1 MTKWSSSCAARTSS
15 APHWITNEEAAMN
28 ATLSQL
34 VQIPADA
41 GFLEG
46 MLELPPNAR
55 GVVLF
60 AHGSGSSRLS
70 PRNNFVAE
78 KLREG
83 RVGTLLVDLLLED
96 EEAVYESR
104 FDIPLLTRRL
114 ATVAAWIAESRAA
127 SDLPL
132 GLFGASTGA
141 AAALRLAA
149 AERAS
154 VTAVVSRGGRP
165 DLAGA
170 MALQNVHAP
179 TQLIVG
185 AEDHEVIEL
194 NRSAY
199 DILRCEKR
207 IQLVPGATHLF
218 EEPGTLA
225 RAALLARQWFERHLC
240 ADAAALAFVR

>member
-1 MTKWSSSCAARTSS
+1 
-15 APHWITNEEAAMN
+15 MN

-34 VQIPADA
+34 VQISADT

-83 RVGTLLVDLLLED
+83 GVGTLLVDLLMMD
-96 EEAVYESR
+96 EEAVYETR

-114 ATVAAWIAESRAA
+114 ATVAQWISESRAA

-141 AAALRLAA
+141 AAAIRLAA
-149 AERAS
+149 SERDNIA
-154 VTAVVSRGGRP
+154 AVVSRGGRP
-165 DLAGA
+165 DLAGSA
-170 MALQNVHAP
+170 ALQSVRAP
-179 TQLIVG
+179 TLLIVG
-185 AEDHEVIEL
+185 AEDHAVVGL
-194 NRSAY
+194 NRAAY
-199 DILRCEKR
+199 QELRCEKELEL
-207 IQLVPGATHLF
+207 IPGATHLF
-218 EEPGTLA
+218 EEPGTLEEVA
-225 RAALLARQWFERHLC
+225 RLAARWFSSHLGTGSP
-240 ADAAALAFVR
+240 

>member
-1 MTKWSSSCAARTSS
+1 VRRR
-15 APHWITNEEAAMN
+15 ITPRSIANEEEIAMN
-28 ATLSQL
+28 ATLSQS
-34 VQIPADA
+34 VQIPADM

-46 MLELPPNAR
+46 MLELPPNAQ

-83 RVGTLLVDLLLED
+83 GVGTLLVDLLLVA
-96 EEAVYESR
+96 EEAVYETR

-114 ATVAAWIAESRAA
+114 ATVCAWIAESRAA

-141 AAALRLAA
+141 AAAIRLAA
-149 AERAS
+149 SESESIA
-154 VTAVVSRGGRP
+154 AVVSRGGRP
-165 DLAGA
+165 DLAGIP
-170 MALQNVHAP
+170 ALQSVRAP
-179 TQLIVG
+179 TLFIVG
-185 AEDHEVIEL
+185 AEDHNVVEL

-199 DILRCEKR
+199 QELRCEKEFE
-207 IQLVPGATHLF
+207 LVAGATHLF
-218 EEPGTLA
+218 EEPGTLS
-225 RAALLARQWFERHLC
+225 RAAQLARRWFERHLH
-240 ADAAALAFVR
+240 ANVGGFALAR

>member
-1 MTKWSSSCAARTSS
+1 
-15 APHWITNEEAAMN
+15 MN

-34 VQIPADA
+34 VQIPADT

-46 MLELPPNAR
+46 MLELPPNAQ

-83 RVGTLLVDLLLED
+83 GVGTVLVDLLMME
-96 EEAVYESR
+96 EEAVYETR

-114 ATVAAWIAESRAA
+114 AIAAQWISESRAA

-141 AAALRLAA
+141 AAAIRLAA
-149 AERAS
+149 SDRQNIA
-154 VTAVVSRGGRP
+154 AVVSRGGRP
-165 DLAGA
+165 DLAGSA
-170 MALQNVHAP
+170 ALQSVRAP
-179 TQLIVG
+179 TLLVVG
-185 AEDHEVIEL
+185 AEDHAVVGL
-194 NRSAY
+194 NRAAY
-199 DILRCEKR
+199 QELRCEKELE
-207 IQLVPGATHLF
+207 LVPRATHLF
-218 EEPGTLA
+218 EEPGTLS
-225 RAALLARQWFERHLC
+225 RAADLARRWFERHLH
-240 ADAAALAFVR
+240 ADVGAFAFAR

>member
-1 MTKWSSSCAARTSS
+1 
-15 APHWITNEEAAMN
+15 MN

-60 AHGSGSSRLS
+60 AHGSGSSRVS

-78 KLREG
+78 KLRDG
-83 RVGTLLVDLLLED
+83 RVGTLLVDLLLPD
-96 EEAVYESR
+96 EEFVYESR

-114 ATVAAWIAESRAA
+114 ATVAAWVAESRAA

-141 AAALRLAA
+141 AAALRVAA
-149 AERAS
+149 AERTHIA
-154 VTAVVSRGGRP
+154 AVVSRGGRP

-170 MALQNVHAP
+170 TALANARAP
-179 TQLIVG
+179 TLLIVG
-185 AEDHEVIEL
+185 SEDHGVIEL
-194 NRSAY
+194 NQSVY
-199 DILRCEKR
+199 DTLRCEKR
-207 IQLVPGATHLF
+207 IELVPGATHLF

-225 RAALLARQWFERHLC
+225 RAASLARQWFERHLR
-240 ADAAALAFVR
+240 ADIGAFAFMR

>member
-1 MTKWSSSCAARTSS
+1 
-15 APHWITNEEAAMN
+15 MN

-46 MLELPPNAR
+46 MLELPSNAR
-55 GVVLF
+55 GVVIF

-70 PRNNFVAE
+70 PRNNVVAE

-83 RVGTLLVDLLLED
+83 RVGTLLVDLLLAD
-96 EEAVYESR
+96 EESIYETR
-104 FDIPLLTRRL
+104 FDIPLLTSRL
-114 ATVAAWIAESRAA
+114 ATVARWIAESQAA

-149 AERAS
+149 SERA
-154 VTAVVSRGGRP
+154 TIAAVVSRGGRP

-170 MALQNVHAP
+170 TALSNVRAP
-179 TQLIVG
+179 TLLIVG
-185 AEDHEVIEL
+185 GDDHGVVEL

-199 DILRCEKR
+199 DVLRCEKR
-207 IQLVPGATHLF
+207 IDVVPGATHLF

-225 RAALLARQWFERHLC
+225 NAALRARQWFERHLR
-240 ADAAALAFVR
+240 ADIGAFAFVH

>member
-1 MTKWSSSCAARTSS
+1 MKRKS
-15 APHWITNEEAAMN
+15 AMN
-28 ATLSQL
+28 ATLSQS
-34 VQIPADA
+34 VQIPADT

-46 MLELPPNAR
+46 MLELPPNAQ

-60 AHGSGSSRLS
+60 AHGSGSSRMS

-83 RVGTLLVDLLLED
+83 GVGTLLVDLLLVA
-96 EEAVYESR
+96 EEAVYQTR

-114 ATVAAWIAESRAA
+114 ATVCAWIAESRAA

-141 AAALRLAA
+141 AAAIRVAA
-149 AERAS
+149 SEPDGIA
-154 VTAVVSRGGRP
+154 AVVSRGGRP

-170 MALQNVHAP
+170 PALQSVRAP
-179 TQLIVG
+179 TLLIVG
-185 AEDHEVIEL
+185 AEDRGIVDL

-199 DILRCEKR
+199 QELRCEKEFE
-207 IQLVPGATHLF
+207 LVAGATHLF
-218 EEPGTLA
+218 EEPGTLS
-225 RAALLARQWFERHLC
+225 RAAQLARNWFGSHLH
-240 ADAAALAFVR
+240 ADVGAFALVR